1 LVAEGDLSPAAEEFI
16 FGDSEIGALSQPI
29 RDEEQTTSGG
39 YWVVKILDSDVQEV
53 TDENRDLL
61 VVGALAEWQSAV
73 LDDPENEVV
82 DYLDEELRDFAVRK
96 AAG

>member
-1 LVAEGDLSPAAEEFI
+1 
-16 FGDSEIGALSQPI
+16 
-29 RDEEQTTSGG
+29 
-39 YWVVKILDSDVQEV
+39 V

-61 VVGALAEWQSAV
+61 VVGALAEWQSSV